1 MNTLLT
7 EAKHMLHYDEIII
20 SSIKCSLETFQY
32 RGAARPGVL
41 ILTNQKLFFY
51 GPNMLGKAMF
61 EEYSY
66 HEISTIKEQK
76 NLFGT
81 KISILYGTEWVKFK
95 YIQSSNPE
103 AFVEKVREKILL
115 SK

>member
-7 EAKHMLHYDEIII
+7 EAIHILRYDEVII

-41 ILTNQKLFFY
+41 VLTNQKLFFY
-51 GPNMLGKAMF
+51 NPDVTGNTIFK
-61 EEYSY
+61 EYNY
-66 HEISTIKEQK
+66 HEISTIKEQN

-81 KISILYGTEWVKFK
+81 KISILYGTEWIQFK
-95 YIQSSNPE
+95 YIQSSDPE
-103 AFVEKVREKILL
+103 AFVEKVRERILV
-115 SK
+115 S